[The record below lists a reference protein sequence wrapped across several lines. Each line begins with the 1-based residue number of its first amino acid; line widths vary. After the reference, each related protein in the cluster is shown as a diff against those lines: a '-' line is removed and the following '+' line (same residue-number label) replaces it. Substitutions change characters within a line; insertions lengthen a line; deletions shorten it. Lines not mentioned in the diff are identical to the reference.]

1 MNSTDSEGVDDE
13 RYHTSNLYTSM
24 EGSILC
30 GSLSSFSVVASIVTI
45 SIILRSYDGLTSVY
59 HRFFF
64 CISVANILFSLPM
77 ALNTLMMPS
86 DMPYTEFEGRHIGNQ
101 TTCNI
106 QGLLFLYGITADFCY
121 FTGLVL
127 YYLCSITFK
136 MLDTTFRKCIEP
148 LIHAATCFVCVYAST
163 VALVSNM
170 INPSTR
176 RNWCAREKLPFW
188 CNGKDEYNIDDENYV
203 VCIRGS
209 SDAEEAMLK
218 RFIIFFIF
226 VVIAIILS
234 MILIVISVYR
244 LERSTST
251 VVSNQNTTMVGTPSL
266 RGDVNSTKV
275 ISVQITAYLL
285 SLMLFQT
292 CSYTFGLTGPT
303 NIALPTQIFFLVFG
317 ATHGVA
323 NFCIFVGHKV
333 YNLKRAEQSLSFK
346 SALWKVLMIRNES
359 VFIFENVPDS
369 IESNREMLLDKSES
383 ENDNKDQT
391 QSLDPDPIRPAH
403 TITMFHLNRSADQ
416 SDDWSLPTKENIA
429 ESINEDD
436 LPSKNDLSSS
446 IRFGESDQQSLDL
459 SGIFGS
465 KR

>member
-1 MNSTDSEGVDDE
+1 MNSTADSEGVDE
-13 RYHTSNLYTSM
+13 RYHTSSLYTSM

-30 GSLSSFSVVASIVTI
+30 SSLSSFSVVASTVTI

-86 DMPYTEFEGRHIGNQ
+86 DMPYTEFEGLHIGNQ

-106 QGLLFLYGITADFCY
+106 QGLLFLFGITADFCY

-136 MLDTTFRKCIEP
+136 MLDTTFRKYIEP
-148 LIHAATCFVCVYAST
+148 LIHAATCYVCVSVST
-163 VALVSNM
+163 KALVSNM

-176 RNWCAREKLPFW
+176 RNWCARETLPFW

-203 VCIRGS
+203 VCTRGS
-209 SDAEEAMLK
+209 SDAEETMLK
-218 RFIIFFIF
+218 SFIIFFIF

-234 MILIVISVYR
+234 MILIMISVYR
-244 LERSTST
+244 LERSST
-251 VVSNQNTTMVGTPSL
+251 VILNQNTLVGTPSL
-266 RGDVNSTKV
+266 RGGVNSTKV
-275 ISVQITAYLL
+275 ISVQISAYLL

-292 CSYTFGLTGPT
+292 CTYISGLTGPT
-303 NIALPTQIFFLVFG
+303 DIALPTQIFFLVVG

-333 YNLKRAEQSLSFK
+333 YNLKRADQSLSFK
-346 SALWKVLMIRNES
+346 SALWKVIMIRNES

-369 IESNREMLLDKSES
+369 IESNREILDKSKS
-383 ENDNKDQT
+383 ENDNEDQI
-391 QSLDPDPIRPAH
+391 QSPDPDPIRPAH
-403 TITMFHLNRSADQ
+403 IITMFHLNSSEDE
-416 SDDWSLPTKENIA
+416 SDDWSLPTKDSIA

-465 KR
+465 KRL